1 MKQWF
6 ENAKVSKKLSIG
18 FFLTVFLGL
27 VIGIVGIGNM
37 LNMLSRQQK
46 TYDQNTLG
54 IAYSTEAE
62 ISFKDVRTSIRDLYI
77 YYDINKQK
85 YCNVIT
91 SEINEIQM
99 QLDHYASRI
108 ANEQDQQN
116 FDVAQEAFKN
126 YKNVADKIV
135 QAANS
140 GGSKDSILVLI
151 KEGASVGN
159 DTSNAFNT
167 LTEYNNLAAKETLE
181 NEKTTSWIAIIL
193 MAVTIVISVIIA
205 ILMSKFISN
214 IISRPMQMLV
224 MVAEHLAVGDVD
236 VYNLMSEED
245 KKVKYRNDEIGK
257 VALAFNQL
265 IQANIALSK
274 EAETVATGDLTTTV
288 TVRCEKDIIGKAL
301 RDLVEKLHSLISS
314 VAITSEQVDFGARQV
329 SDGAQ
334 ALSAGSTEQ
343 AASLEELTSAVSN
356 ISEQAVNNAASV
368 QKAGEYVNQAGRG
381 VVSSS
386 EQMEKLNHAMKE
398 ISQSSLQITKITKLV
413 EDIAFQTNILAL
425 NAAVEAARAG
435 NAGRGFAV
443 VADEVRNLAAKSAE
457 AAKQTAD
464 LILKSTT
471 LVSEGEALAERTV
484 GLLIDVSEKA
494 AMVEISIREIESA
507 SSSQAAAIEQINQ
520 GLSQV
525 SAVIQTNAATSEES
539 SAASEELAAQAQVL
553 KQEITLFK
561 LTREKESYSIRES
574 DTSFSENQGE
584 ETIYLNSL
592 INDHV
597 KY

>member
-18 FFLTVFLGL
+18 FLLTVFLGL
-27 VIGIVGIGNM
+27 IIGIVGIGNM

-85 YCNVIT
+85 YCNAIT
-91 SEINEIQM
+91 NEMNDIQT

-116 FDVAQEAFKN
+116 FDVAQQAFKN
-126 YKNVADKIV
+126 YKNVVDEIV
-135 QAANS
+135 QAANN
-140 GGSKDSILVLI
+140 GDSKDSILVLI

-167 LTEYNNLAAKETLE
+167 LTEYNNLAAKENLD

-224 MVAEHLAVGDVD
+224 MVAEHLEIGDVD

-245 KKVKYRNDEIGK
+245 KKVKYRKDEIGK
-257 VALAFNQL
+257 VALAFNKL

-334 ALSAGSTEQ
+334 ALSAGTTEQ
-343 AASLEELTSAVSN
+343 AASLEELTSAVAN

-368 QKAGEYVNQAGRG
+368 QKAGEYVNQAGKG

-398 ISQSSLQITKITKLV
+398 IGQSSLQISKITKLV

-435 NAGRGFAV
+435 NAGKGFAV

-464 LILKSTT
+464 LIQRSTI
-471 LVSEGEALAERTV
+471 LVSEGEVLADKTV
-484 GLLIDVSEKA
+484 QLLIDVSEKA
-494 AMVEISIREIESA
+494 AMVENSIIEIESA
-507 SSSQAAAIEQINQ
+507 SSSQATAIEQINQ

-553 KQEITLFK
+553 KQEITHFK
-561 LTREKESYSIRES
+561 LTREKENYSIRENE
-574 DTSFSENQGE
+574 TAFSENQGE
-584 ETIYLNSL
+584 QTVYLNPS
-592 INDHV
+592 INDYV